1 MNNINDLREAL
12 ERAKNKEALAVADLE
27 VAEEE
32 LQEALDRCERAERE
46 TEKASRALE
55 EAMKGEKS

>member
-55 EAMKGEKS
+55 EAMAVTP